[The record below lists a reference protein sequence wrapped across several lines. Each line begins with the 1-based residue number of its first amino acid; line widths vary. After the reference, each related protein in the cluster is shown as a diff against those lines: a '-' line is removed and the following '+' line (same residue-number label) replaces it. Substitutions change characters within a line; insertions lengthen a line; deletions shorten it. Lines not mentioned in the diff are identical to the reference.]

1 MILAKKKK
9 KKRQMDQFNRIERP
23 EINTHS
29 YDKLISDKDARV
41 YKEEKKFS
49 STSGVR
55 KAGHP
60 HINQ

>member
-1 MILAKKKK
+1 
-9 KKRQMDQFNRIERP
+9 MDQLNRRERP